1 MLPREAHMTK
11 DELTVQTKLLF
22 AAWSSH
28 DADAVAQFYTGGA
41 TVRDST
47 EPDNA
52 ATGTDAIVERA
63 RMILG
68 GFSDARLEILTS
80 CVEGNRGCT
89 EWRFTG
95 THDGELLGVPASGR
109 PVDNIGVNVDE
120 FDDTGKIVTETGY
133 WDVARFL
140 RQAGAL
146 PEAAT
151 TGAAS

>member
-1 MLPREAHMTK
+1 MTK
-11 DELTVQTKLLF
+11 DELVAQTHQLF
-22 AAWSSH
+22 KAWNSH
-28 DADAVAQFYTGGA
+28 DADAVARFYTGAA

-47 EPDNA
+47 DPNSA

-68 GFSDARLEILTS
+68 GFSDARLELLTT
-80 CVEGNRGCT
+80 CIEGNRGCT

-95 THDGELLGVPASGR
+95 THDGEFLGVPASGR

-120 FDDTGKIVTETGY
+120 FDDSGKIVNETGY

-140 RQAGAL
+140 RQSGTL

-151 TGAAS
+151 TGAIS